1 MTSLLPTQQRS
12 RTFDRLAD
20 LPLVIDSYGL
30 TGLGRPWSPEFVR
43 QTTIVVLS
51 GVGEAGVGED
61 VSYAPADHEA
71 FQAAGPVLSLA
82 GRYTLGSFAERLDEL
97 ELFGVSPQRADA
109 RPHRRWAFESAAL
122 DLALRQSGLTLA
134 AALDRQPEPVSF
146 VVSMRLPEPPSAEP
160 VLRRLELYPDLRF
173 KLDVSASWN
182 EQLVR
187 ELAATQAIT
196 SVDFKAYYE
205 GLTLTTASG
214 PELYRLVAEGLPDV
228 WLEDP
233 ALTAE
238 TRRVLEP
245 HMGRITW
252 DAPIGSVE
260 ELAALRVR
268 PQYVNVKPSRFGTL
282 RALLDAY
289 DYLAAEGIR
298 AYGGGQFELGP
309 GRGQIQYLASLFHP
323 DAPNDVAPLGF
334 HAIKAGLPHSP
345 LTTAP
350 ASVGFRWVDAS
361 D

>member
-1 MTSLLPTQQRS
+1 M
-12 RTFDRLAD
+12 
-20 LPLVIDSYGL
+20 
-30 TGLGRPWSPEFVR
+30 
-43 QTTIVVLS
+43 LS
-51 GVGEAGVGED
+51 GAGEAGVGED

-97 ELFGVSPQRADA
+97 ELFPVSPQRADA

-122 DLALRQSGLTLA
+122 DLALRQSGLSLA

-182 EQLVR
+182 EELVR
-187 ELAATQAIT
+187 ELAATRAIT

-289 DYLAAEGIR
+289 DYLADEGIR
-298 AYGGGQFELGP
+298 ATAGASSSSVP
-309 GRGQIQYLASLFHP
+309 GAARSSTSRRCSIPTRRTTWRRSDSTRSTPACRTARWRRGRRPS
-323 DAPNDVAPLGF
+323 G
-334 HAIKAGLPHSP
+334 
-345 LTTAP
+345 
-350 ASVGFRWVDAS
+350 SVGGRLRLTLVDLSGSLVSAS
-361 D
+361 QRRSLM